1 MALVLLTI
9 YPQAVC
15 TCIKFKNRKLKNS
28 RPHLASG
35 SLPARNNAQVS
46 QREVDQDSATSS
58 LPATMRPLKPTVYD
72 RWDRDPRYGLPQQP
86 LQGSYTCTT
95 RKTYN
100 GMTRAKTWQHNY
112 VLQKSAPHLALG
124 WRITSPH
131 RKTIY
136 IRSVPK
142 PGSSKQS
149 W

>member
-1 MALVLLTI
+1 MASAMTPNTSAASHTYQCYLHFSVNTWFREAL
-9 YPQAVC
+9 C
-15 TCIKFKNRKLKNS
+15 TCIKFKNRKLTNS

-35 SLPARNNAQVS
+35 SLPARNNAHVS

-112 VLQKSAPHLALG
+112 VLQKKRTLC
-124 WRITSPH
+124 I
-131 RKTIY
+131 
-136 IRSVPK
+136 
-142 PGSSKQS
+142 QS
-149 W
+149 